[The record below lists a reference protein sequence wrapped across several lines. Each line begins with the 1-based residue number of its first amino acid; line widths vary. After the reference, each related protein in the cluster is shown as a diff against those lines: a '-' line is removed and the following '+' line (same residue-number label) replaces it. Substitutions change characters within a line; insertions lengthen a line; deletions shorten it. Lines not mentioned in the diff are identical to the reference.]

1 MWLYNFLPKLS
12 SSGFKYHKIKNDEED
27 TSPSHDF
34 ERIDGSVN
42 DDSPQKC
49 LPASTD
55 VLCDDHASCDEQVS
69 LGVTI
74 CLKISIV
81 ISVVTATIMYTYMV
95 VRLAA
100 RSM

>member
-1 MWLYNFLPKLS
+1 MWLSNFLPKIS

-42 DDSPQKC
+42 DAHQTC

-55 VLCDDHASCDEQVS
+55 VLCDDHASCDQQVTF
-69 LGVTI
+69 GMTI
-74 CLKISIV
+74 CLKISIAV
-81 ISVVTATIMYTYMV
+81 SVVVATLMYTYMV
-95 VRLAA
+95 IRLAV
-100 RSM
+100 RSL